1 MENSV
6 VYIATDRLY
15 AGRLR
20 LHGGFNYMP
29 NMERMAQYGTLYK
42 NATATAG
49 STIMTHSS
57 EWTGKYTALLHDG
70 VPFKEREY
78 LTFLPEQ
85 DSVFH
90 DFLER
95 GFDVHIVLV
104 ENVAKKP
111 TTTNG
116 KITAFAPGYDS
127 FRPAWNLWPK
137 EANIVKLPGMD
148 NGGEGIRRKDQI
160 MKIAE
165 LVEESESKGKP
176 AFVFLK
182 CHGYNKTENMTEY
195 LRYAGQQRVTDDDL
209 YNCEIDEALGSLLDH
224 YGYPGN
230 KDAPTIWFASDH
242 GSWAGESFRNHYGYH
257 LNQEIVH
264 VPLIS
269 SRGGGKVVDSVFS
282 MKEVRRLLT
291 NDSPKMNERY
301 IFAETLYP
309 GQITDKPDNGVLSTA
324 KIMVRL
330 NRYKYI
336 YSMHGVEG
344 DGEPEEELY
353 DLAYDPREKFNLAA
367 AVNHMH
373 KDVARPSE
381 GGVPFHHVSSRINSN
396 TEKAMEA
403 LNTDSAYCC
412 YLCQVRGTWIKTNFQ
427 LSGWDEVFRIYM
439 KLRTQAE
446 NFWKDTGRGESFR
459 PRTV

>member
-1 MENSV
+1 
-6 VYIATDRLY
+6 
-15 AGRLR
+15 
-20 LHGGFNYMP
+20 
-29 NMERMAQYGTLYK
+29 MERMAQYGTLYK

-49 STIMTHSS
+49 STMMTHSS
-57 EWTGKYTALLHDG
+57 EWTGKYTADLHGG

-78 LTFLPEQ
+78 LNFLPEQ

-90 DFLER
+90 DFIEM
-95 GFDVHIVLV
+95 GYDVHIVLV
-104 ENVAKKP
+104 ENKAKK
-111 TTTNG
+111 TTKTNG
-116 KITAFAPGYDS
+116 KITAFAPGFDS

-148 NGGEGIRRKDQI
+148 IGGEGIRRKDQI

-165 LVEESESKGKP
+165 LVEESEKNGKP

-182 CHGYNKTENMTEY
+182 CHGYNKTEYRTEY

-209 YNCEIDEALGSLLDH
+209 YNCEIDEALGTLLDH
-224 YGYPGN
+224 FGYPGN
-230 KDAPTIWFASDH
+230 KEAPTIWFASDH
-242 GSWAGESFRNHYGYH
+242 GSWAGEGFRNHYGYH
-257 LNQEIVH
+257 LHQEIVH

-269 SRGGGKVVDSVFS
+269 SKGGGRVVDSVFS

-291 NDSPKMNERY
+291 GDSPKMNERY

-367 AVNHMH
+367 AFNHTH

-396 TEKAMEA
+396 TKKAMRPETIPKKKGEVEFVNS
-403 LNTDSAYCC
+403 L
-412 YLCQVRGTWIKTNFQ
+412 Q
-427 LSGWDEVFRIYM
+427 LSGWQEIYGIFM
-439 KLRTQAE
+439 RMRSEARE
-446 NFWKDTGRGESFR
+446 YWKNTGRGDYFHF
-459 PRTV
+459 